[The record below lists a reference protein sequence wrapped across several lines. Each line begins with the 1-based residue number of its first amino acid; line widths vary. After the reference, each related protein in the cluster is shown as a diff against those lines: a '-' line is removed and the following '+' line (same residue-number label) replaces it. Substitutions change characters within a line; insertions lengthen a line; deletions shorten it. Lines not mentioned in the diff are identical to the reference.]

1 MTRAVP
7 IVPIVEVK
15 RRLDGSEARFGC
27 ELVARTASALVV
39 RYRFRDAGG
48 PVDSYGWFW
57 PRRPYLCYYMVRP
70 RTGRLVAVRFD
81 VVRDVELG
89 APGEV
94 RYRDLLLDLWVR
106 DGVATWEDDDE
117 LAAATA
123 AGLLTFADR
132 ARIERARRTLARGH
146 VRIAADLRRALVAL
160 GCLAGA
166 PARGAAASAR
176 HHREGDA
183 SQSIAQRELL
193 RQSRT

>member
-15 RRLDGSEARFGC
+15 RRLDGSEARFAC
-27 ELVARTASALVV
+27 ELVARPPAALVAC
-39 RYRFRDAGG
+39 YRFRDAGG

-81 VVRDVELG
+81 VVRDVALG
-89 APGEV
+89 VPGEV
-94 RYRDLLLDLWVR
+94 RYTDLLLDLWVR

-117 LAAATA
+117 LAAAAA
-123 AGLLTFADR
+123 AGLLTPHDR

-146 VRIAADLRRALVAL
+146 ARIAAALRRALVAL
-160 GCLAGA
+160 GRLPSAGTMGGPHDLGSSRRLAA
-166 PARGAAASAR
+166 P
-176 HHREGDA
+176 
-183 SQSIAQRELL
+183 
-193 RQSRT
+193 SRSS